1 MNKKMQ
7 AILDT
12 KVERGSAALWWLG
25 QMGLVVKSA
34 GTLIVIDYFAAPFP
48 TRQVAPPVPAEEMV
62 GVDAFLG
69 THNHIDHIDHPSWRI
84 WAKNNPEAK
93 FVFPRAHSRAVA
105 NDGIADRNALGMN
118 AGESVRIGDM
128 TIHAIAA
135 SHEFLDRDRETGLF
149 PHLQYIVECNGVRI
163 HHAGDTVRYEGMMPA
178 LKAFGA
184 MDVELLP
191 INGRDARRLLR
202 NCIGNMTYQEA
213 ADLAGDVQ
221 PGIVIPGHWD
231 MFADNSADPALF
243 QDYIE
248 AKYKGKL
255 VCRIPKV
262 MERIVI
268 HGK

>member
-12 KVERGSAALWWLG
+12 KVGRGSAALWWLG

-93 FVFPRAHSRAVA
+93 FVFPRAHRRTVS

-128 TIHAIAA
+128 TIQAIAA
-135 SHEFLDRDRETGLF
+135 SHEFLDRDQET
-149 PHLQYIVECNGVRI
+149 
-163 HHAGDTVRYEGMMPA
+163 
-178 LKAFGA
+178 
-184 MDVELLP
+184 
-191 INGRDARRLLR
+191 
-202 NCIGNMTYQEA
+202 
-213 ADLAGDVQ
+213 ADLAGDVR
-221 PGIVIPGHWD
+221 PGLAIPGHWD

-243 QDYIE
+243 EDYIE

-262 MERIVI
+262 MEKIVI